1 MSLNLPTEPNV
12 TCPASKVAST
22 GDASYRGRKIRT
34 FAIYHAGENKWEG
47 WSGISFTS
55 SDHFIASYSGLMDL
69 RESKEDALT
78 VALHAAMAWIDAIE
92 MGVLP
97 PYTPPNGGQQ
107 IAV

>member
-1 MSLNLPTEPNV
+1 MMTDS
-12 TCPASKVAST
+12 VA
-22 GDASYRGRKIRT
+22 YQGRRIRV
-34 FAIYHAGENKWEG
+34 FAIHHAGENKWEG

-69 RESKEDALT
+69 RENKEDALT

-97 PYTPPNGGQQ
+97 PYTPTSGGQQ